1 MQADWIAGNPIS
13 GEMKVTYERKLN
25 RAMNLVKRAEQGVQ
39 IYPRELRRLA
49 VKAGVGQSSLFETAL
64 NKSPAIKQ
72 PAVFKHNLST
82 QYLVT
87 NSPKQWPPYRPPSGR
102 IKKAS
107 PAAASSKR
115 IIPVVA

>member
-1 MQADWIAGNPIS
+1 
-13 GEMKVTYERKLN
+13 MKVTYERKLN

-87 NSPKQWPPYRPPSGR
+87 NLPKLWPHRPPSGR